1 MLRRR
6 QFGFAAAGCVAA
18 LAAPAVRAQATT
30 MRLALIAQVGQPI
43 ELGAQRF
50 KQLVE
55 QQTGGK
61 LRVDIFPGG
70 QLGGEI
76 QLQDSVSNGTFQMA
90 CIGTPLA
97 AGKLKKLDILN
108 MYYLWKD
115 REHMKRVLTGPI
127 GKDLFDEYGAK
138 TGIEVLAANW
148 QQGTRHTMS
157 KRRFTKPE
165 EARGIKIR
173 VASGVPI
180 YDQLWSAMG
189 ASPVPLPFPEAYSGM
204 QTGVVDAVEL
214 PLDFIF
220 SNGFYRLGKHL
231 VLTGHHVYANFFL
244 MNAKQMEAQP
254 PEVRRILRESA
265 LAAGE
270 HQTEILLRNENELVD
285 KIRGTGVEV
294 VSVDTKVFA
303 NAVKPIFERNKDTW
317 TQAVVDKVVGAGG

>member
-157 KRRFTKPE
+157 KRRFTKPRKH
-165 EARGIKIR
+165 AASRF
-173 VASGVPI
+173 AWPPACPFTTSSGVQWVRARCHCRSPRPTAGCR
-180 YDQLWSAMG
+180 QVWSTRWNCRWTSSSTT
-189 ASPVPLPFPEAYSGM
+189 ASIDWAS
-204 QTGVVDAVEL
+204 
-214 PLDFIF
+214 
-220 SNGFYRLGKHL
+220 
-231 VLTGHHVYANFFL
+231 
-244 MNAKQMEAQP
+244 
-254 PEVRRILRESA
+254 
-265 LAAGE
+265 
-270 HQTEILLRNENELVD
+270 
-285 KIRGTGVEV
+285 
-294 VSVDTKVFA
+294 
-303 NAVKPIFERNKDTW
+303 TW
-317 TQAVVDKVVGAGG
+317 C